1 MMEKLT
7 NKIFK
12 LVEGEEKLTNVPV
25 VAKDDGNCTL
35 SLVM

>member
-1 MMEKLT
+1 MEKLV

-12 LVEGEEKLTNVPV
+12 LVEGEEELTNAPV
-25 VAKDDGNCTL
+25 VGKHDGNCTL